1 METRLCFGMTKAWGA
16 QLYPGMW
23 VKSPSG
29 HTQPP
34 THGPFTFQGFPENSK
49 QELLFMC
56 IFSQLPEKKSPT
68 GSLGFALTD

>member
-1 METRLCFGMTKAWGA
+1 METRLCFGMSSAVSRNVSEVAKWTHA
-16 QLYPGMW
+16 
-23 VKSPSG
+23 
-29 HTQPP
+29 TP